1 MATATNPG
9 TKDKTFNIRASKH
22 TLDAIDRAAAVLGKT
37 RTDFVLEASRNEAE
51 HVLLSRAF
59 FAVDDDAYA
68 AFVEQLDAP
77 TASTGELR
85 RLLHSQAPWE

>member
-1 MATATNPG
+1 MAIAANPG
-9 TKDKTFNIRASKH
+9 TKDKTFNIRTSQH
-22 TLDAIDRAAAVLGKT
+22 TLDVIDRAAAVLGKT
-37 RTDFVLEASRNEAE
+37 RTDFVLEASRHEAE
-51 HVLLSRAF
+51 NILLSRVF

-85 RLLHSQAPWE
+85 KLLHSPAPWE